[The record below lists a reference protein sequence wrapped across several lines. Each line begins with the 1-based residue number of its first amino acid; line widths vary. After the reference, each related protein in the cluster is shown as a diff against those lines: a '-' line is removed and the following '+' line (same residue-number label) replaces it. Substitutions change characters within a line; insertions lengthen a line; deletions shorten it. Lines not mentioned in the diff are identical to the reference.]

1 MKLKILCN
9 FNQRYFMSA
18 LVENKT
24 ALTNLQ
30 LELLKSLKYMASE
43 EQVAEV
49 KSLLRYY
56 FAQKLD
62 AAIDKIEKE
71 KNYSVAIYES
81 WLKSTTGDDNS
92 FGAA

>member
-1 MKLKILCN
+1 
-9 FNQRYFMSA
+9 MSA
-18 LVENKT
+18 VLENKT

-43 EQVAEV
+43 EQIAEV

-62 AAIDKIEKE
+62 AAIDKAEKE
-71 KNYSVAIYES
+71 KNYSAVIYES
-81 WLKSTTGDDNS
+81 WLNSTASNDLGTV
-92 FGAA
+92 

>member
-1 MKLKILCN
+1 
-9 FNQRYFMSA
+9 MSA
-18 LVENKT
+18 LVKNKT

-62 AAIDKIEKE
+62 AAIEKIEKE
-71 KNYSVAIYES
+71 KNYSAAIYES
-81 WLKSTTGDDNS
+81 WLKSAVSNHDDLET
-92 FGAA
+92 A